1 VHPFQYVRVRE
12 SRGAVDAGR
21 AAETSYLAG
30 GTSILDL
37 MKLGVE
43 RPNRIVDINA
53 LPYQKVE
60 ESAGGVAI
68 GALAR
73 NSDVAEH
80 PLIKTRYPAISQAL
94 LSGASPQL
102 RNMASMSGNLL
113 QRTRCPYFREVASA
127 CNKRRP
133 GSGCAAMDG
142 YNRMHAIL
150 GTSASCIAV
159 HPSDLCVALMALEA
173 SVHTERPA
181 GARAIPIADFHRL
194 PEDHPELETVLEPGE
209 VITHITLPGTPFFS
223 RSRYVK
229 VRDRAS
235 FAFALASA
243 AVALDVAQGRVHAA
257 RVALGGVATKPWR
270 SVETEQALVGEPATL
285 ATFER
290 AAALSVAAA
299 QPRKHNVFKV
309 ALLKSTL
316 VRALSSAAEV
326 T

>member
-1 VHPFQYVRVRE
+1 VHPFEYVRARE
-12 SRGAVDAGR
+12 FRAAVEAGR
-21 AAETSYLAG
+21 SGEASYVAG

-43 RPNRIVDINA
+43 RPRRIVDINA

-60 ESAGGVAI
+60 ESADGVSI

-80 PLIKTRYPAISQAL
+80 PLIKARYPAVSQAL

-102 RNMASMSGNLL
+102 RNMASMAGNLL

-142 YNRMHAIL
+142 YNRVHAIL
-150 GTSASCIAV
+150 GASSSCIAV
-159 HPSDLCVALMALEA
+159 HPSDLCVALVALEA
-173 SVHTERPA
+173 SVHTERSS
-181 GARAIPIADFHRL
+181 GRRAIPIADFHRL
-194 PEDHPELETVLEPGE
+194 PADHPELETVLEPGE
-209 VITHITLPGTPFFS
+209 IITHISLPATPFFS

-243 AVALDVAQGRVHAA
+243 AVALEVGEGKVRAA

-270 SVETEQALVGEPATL
+270 SLETEAALIGEPATL
-285 ATFER
+285 ATFQR
-290 AAALSVAAA
+290 AAALAVATA
-299 QPRKHNVFKV
+299 QPRKHNAFKV

-316 VRALSSAAEV
+316 VRALSSVAEV